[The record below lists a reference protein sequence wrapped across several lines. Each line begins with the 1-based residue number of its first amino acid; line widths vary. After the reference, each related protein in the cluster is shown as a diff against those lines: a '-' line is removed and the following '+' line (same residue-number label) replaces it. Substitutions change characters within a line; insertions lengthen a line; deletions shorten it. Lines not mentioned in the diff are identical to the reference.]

1 MKKIAAI
8 ISFGILV
15 WLIDTPILNL
25 IGIFSFLTLFLYV
38 VIGKDFLQ
46 AAKKK
51 SFREAIKVLRD
62 KPVKE

>member
-15 WLIDTPILNL
+15 WLIDTPVLNI

-46 AAKKK
+46 TAKKK

>member
-15 WLIDTPILNL
+15 WLIDTPVLNI
-25 IGIFSFLTLFLYV
+25 IGIFSFLVMFLYI

-46 AAKKK
+46 IAKKK

-62 KPVKE
+62 EPVKE

>member
-25 IGIFSFLTLFLYV
+25 IGIFSFLVMFLYV

-46 AAKKK
+46 IAKKK

-62 KPVKE
+62 EPVKE

>member
-15 WLIDTPILNL
+15 WLIDTPILNI
-25 IGIFSFLTLFLYV
+25 IGIFSFLVMFLYV

-46 AAKKK
+46 IAKKK

-62 KPVKE
+62 EPVKE

>member
-15 WLIDTPILNL
+15 WLIDNPILNI
-25 IGIFSFLTLFLYV
+25 IGILSFLVMFLYI

-46 AAKKK
+46 IAKKK

-62 KPVKE
+62 EPVKE

>member
-15 WLIDTPILNL
+15 WLIDTPVLNI
-25 IGIFSFLTLFLYV
+25 IGIFSFLVMFLYI

-46 AAKKK
+46 IAKKK

>member
-15 WLIDTPILNL
+15 WLIDTPVLNI
-25 IGIFSFLTLFLYV
+25 IGILSFLTLFLYV

-46 AAKKK
+46 IAKKK

>member
-15 WLIDTPILNL
+15 WLIDTPVLNI

-46 AAKKK
+46 TAKKK

-62 KPVKE
+62 EPVKE

>member
-15 WLIDTPILNL
+15 WLIDNPILNI

-46 AAKKK
+46 TAKKK